1 MRILVPLQEL
11 HHRHV
16 VEKAG
21 GGTNDLVK
29 IGRVR
34 RHLLEGFVQLLR
46 ASEVMKGEDNRG
58 FASQLVKLGR
68 SHAGC
73 GLDFHVHQLT
83 TGISDFSQQIQLR

>member
-1 MRILVPLQEL
+1 MRILVPLEEL

-29 IGRVR
+29 IGRER
-34 RHLLEGFVQLLR
+34 RHLLEGFVQPLC
-46 ASEVMKGEDNRG
+46 ASEVMEGEDNRS
-58 FASQLVKLGR
+58 FAVQLVQLGR

-83 TGISDFSQQIQLR
+83 TGVSDFSQQIELR